1 MLRLLSRIA
10 TLVILLMVCTALLN
24 SCKSLPAGLSTS
36 TPPRVVQDA
45 RLLVDYTGVD
55 GKGQRHI
62 DQQIFDEVFRLIDQ
76 AEKLI
81 VVDMFLYN
89 DFQGEPPEK
98 HRALSS
104 ELTRHLIERKQA
116 VPGLRVIVITDPIN
130 NLYGGL
136 PAPHL
141 DALRDAGI
149 DVVITD
155 LKKLRDSNPS
165 WSGLWRLCC
174 QWFGNNDQHGWL
186 PNPVG
191 PGKVTLRSY
200 LTLINFKANH
210 RKSLVVDEGASWTGM
225 VMSANPH
232 DGSSAHGNVA
242 LRFGGPA
249 ALDLLHT
256 ELAVIGFSDDSI
268 DLTGLPVAPPAT
280 AVAPDDALIQVLTEA
295 DIRDALIAAVNSAQP
310 GDQLQI
316 EVFYF
321 SHRDLLQSLLDAAE
335 RGVDLRILL
344 DPNKDAFGREKNG
357 IPNRQV
363 ALTLHRAGIPVRW
376 CNTSGEQCH
385 TKLMLLVRANG
396 NAELILGSANFTR
409 RNLDDFNLETDVHV
423 QAPADHTLIRD
434 TLGMFEKRWGNT
446 GDVIYSLD
454 YSAFEDDSTMRYW
467 LYRFMEASGW
477 SSF

>member
-1 MLRLLSRIA
+1 MTRLVPRA
-10 TLVILLMVCTALLN
+10 AALVLLLIMSTALLN
-24 SCKSLPAGLSTS
+24 SCKSLPAGLSTT
-36 TPPRVVQDA
+36 TPPRAVQDA

-55 GKGQRHI
+55 ADGQRHI
-62 DQQIFDEVFRLIDQ
+62 DQQIFDEMFRLIDQ

-89 DFQGEPPEK
+89 DFQGEPPEQ

-104 ELTRHLIERKQA
+104 ELTRHLIQRKQA

-130 NLYGGL
+130 TLYGGL

-141 DALRDAGI
+141 DALRAAGI
-149 DVVITD
+149 EVVITD

-174 QWFGNNDQHGWL
+174 QWFGNNNRHGWL

-210 RKSLVVDEGASWTGM
+210 RKTMVVDEGDSWAGM

-256 ELAVIGFSDDSI
+256 ELAVIGFSDDSVPLT
-268 DLTGLPVAPPAT
+268 DLPEAPPAT
-280 AVAPDDALIQVLTEA
+280 PLADNTARIQVLTEA
-295 DIRDALIAAVNSAQP
+295 DIRDALIAAVNSAQA
-310 GDQLQI
+310 GDHLQI

-321 SHRDLLQSLLDAAE
+321 SHRELLQALLDAAE
-335 RGVDLRILL
+335 RGVNLRLLL
-344 DPNKDAFGREKNG
+344 DPNKDAFGRQKNG

-385 TKLMLLVRANG
+385 TKLLLLVRASG
-396 NAELILGSANFTR
+396 SAELILGSANFTR
-409 RNLDDFNLETDVHV
+409 RNLDDFNLETDLHV
-423 QAPADHTLIRD
+423 QAPADHALIRD
-434 TLGMFEKRWGNT
+434 TLAMFEKRWGNT
-446 GDVIYSLD
+446 GEVIYSLD
-454 YSAFEDDSTMRYW
+454 YSAFEDDSLTRYW